1 MKESV
6 KIPFVGGYVEIFTNE
21 VPTYNKHGH
30 IWVVD
35 FIGKIISSDSE
46 SRMLGAAILRDNG
59 FENRSTDFRKS
70 VVVTPLDEGRWGINE

>member
-21 VPTYNKHGH
+21 VPTYNKHGD
-30 IWVVD
+30 IWVVE
-35 FIGKIISSDSE
+35 FIGNIISSDSE

-70 VVVTPLDEGRWGINE
+70 VVVTPLDEREVRNK

>member
-1 MKESV
+1 MRIKESV

-70 VVVTPLDEGRWGINE
+70 VVVTPLDEGR